1 MNRWYEMK
9 RKAISPLI
17 ATILLVVV
25 AVALIAI
32 VLTWGKTFTQD
43 SLAETTDIID
53 SSCSGAHLNV
63 SNCKV
68 GTDGNITF
76 YVKNI
81 GTTYTFPLTDEFM
94 IDITTDDSKDSTNLN
109 LTNYATWA
117 GLGPGQMV
125 QVDMDLSNLDGK
137 DISSGTFFDVT
148 VRSSVCPTDA
158 VATAKNC
165 HR

>member
-1 MNRWYEMK
+1 MK

-63 SNCKV
+63 SNCKIFD
-68 GTDGNITF
+68 DGNVVF

-81 GTTYTFPLTDEFM
+81 GTTYTFPSSDEFKM
-94 IDITTDDSKDSTNLN
+94 DVTTDTGVSFSDINMIP
-109 LTNYATWA
+109 YAPNWV

-125 QVDMDLSNLDGK
+125 QVDMNLSDEGITGTYLDITVK
-137 DISSGTFFDVT
+137 SSI
-148 VRSSVCPTDA
+148 CPIDG
-158 VATAKNC
+158 VATVKNC